1 MNSKAKFSIRY
12 KIMAGYLV
20 IILFLLVSFIML
32 NNEISNLQKSRN
44 FIIDHDFKVLNLTN
58 QVEKDLLTIENKAK
72 GFIISNPNYV
82 QSLNSAEKDY
92 EKHYQDLFSLLE
104 DNPSQQEKLKQI
116 NENIISWIN
125 KEIHPLI
132 ANHNSNNVQ
141 TINTTQIQSLQSQVT
156 NFRSTEEQLTKKR
169 AAQLDTE
176 NNKLEIWLYS
186 LLFLLSCISI
196 IISLYISNSI
206 TKTIKNVIQAIKSI
220 SSKEKITERIHVNTR
235 DEIKD
240 LAHTTNHLLD
250 EISKR
255 EWLQTELAELILMY
269 QGVSSIE
276 MLGKKF

>member
-44 FIIDHDFKVLNLTN
+44 FIIDRDFKVLNLTN

-72 GFIISNPNYV
+72 GFIISNNPNYV

-141 TINTTQIQSLQSQVT
+141 TIDTTQIQSLQSQVT
-156 NFRSTEEQLTKKR
+156 NFRSTEEQLTKKS
-169 AAQLDTE
+169 AQLDTE

-220 SSKEKITERIHVNTR
+220 SSKEKSRKEF
-235 DEIKD
+235 
-240 LAHTTNHLLD
+240 
-250 EISKR
+250 
-255 EWLQTELAELILMY
+255 M
-269 QGVSSIE
+269 
-276 MLGKKF
+276 

>member
-72 GFIISNPNYV
+72 GFIISNNPNYV

-141 TINTTQIQSLQSQVT
+141 TIDTTQIQSLQSQVT

-169 AAQLDTE
+169 
-176 NNKLEIWLYS
+176 
-186 LLFLLSCISI
+186 
-196 IISLYISNSI
+196 
-206 TKTIKNVIQAIKSI
+206 TI
-220 SSKEKITERIHVNTR
+220 R
-235 DEIKD
+235 
-240 LAHTTNHLLD
+240 
-250 EISKR
+250 
-255 EWLQTELAELILMY
+255 Y
-269 QGVSSIE
+269 
-276 MLGKKF
+276 